1 MNIHEA
7 LLYLNFANTLEVN
20 GFDYREIDDF
30 TEEANEALK
39 IAERINLPVAILH
52 LTGGVSSTVRSTQHY
67 VLGDQTLTFEGDVG
81 EVSKVRHINE
91 HIIGE
96 VYVHYNNVYISSRSP
111 EDNSQRTV
119 TVLKNVK
126 LEVKESPKHKY

>member
-52 LTGGVSSTVRSTQHY
+52 QTGGVSSTVRSTQHY
-67 VLGDQTLTFEGDVG
+67 VLGDQTLTFEGDIG